1 MFNTL
6 DLHLFSNDVIVFYFR
21 AMSFGLKCISYE
33 KKKKKKSGAHRGCS
47 YQYSSFIYGGNFKI
61 LKDTSDTLQGLQLL

>member
-33 KKKKKKSGAHRGCS
+33 KKKKRNLGHTEVVVTNIVA
-47 YQYSSFIYGGNFKI
+47 SFTVGI
-61 LKDTSDTLQGLQLL
+61 LKF